1 MKWIANNIFSK
12 LVLGAVAIL
21 AQLAWICYM
30 VYRATAIS
38 KSFSLLFNILAVV
51 LALYIINKDTR
62 LYFKLSWVFFILCF
76 PVAGCPCYFL
86 FGRSDLTRKRR
97 KRLAKVHEQISVHRQ
112 EDPKIKNQLKEDEN
126 AWHQS
131 EYITKNGK
139 YPIYQEKE
147 TTYYKSGED
156 MFPQFLED
164 LRSAKEYIF
173 LEYFILAPGVMLDS
187 IVDILEQKV
196 KEGVHVRLL
205 YDDVGSIKCLPNHY
219 YRGLQEKGIHCA
231 LFHPFRP
238 MMSIIMNNRDHR
250 KICVVDGRIAYTGG
264 VNLADE
270 YINEIERFG
279 YWKDEAIRVTGESAW
294 GFAMMFMEL
303 WNYCVGGDEDCM
315 KFCPKEYLPQ
325 SDADAL
331 EKENVDTVKVGTS
344 ADVVHIGGQE
354 ECNNESVKS
363 DEKEANDSDKT
374 KVCEQTAVVNNDKA
388 FCNQAERGYVQPFSD
403 SPLDHEYISENLYLN
418 IINRANRYVYIF
430 TPYLITSQEIAT
442 ALITAAKSGVD
453 VRIVTPEIPDK
464 KLPYLLTQSNY
475 EPLIKDGVKI
485 YQYTPGFIHS
495 KCILADDIYGVVGT
509 INLDYR
515 SLYLHFECG
524 VYLYKAKALETL
536 KEDMLET
543 FDVSHEVVLKDHHG
557 KNFFFQLFLSV
568 LRLLAP
574 LF

>member
-12 LVLGAVAIL
+12 LVLGAIAIL

-30 VYRATAIS
+30 LYRATAIS
-38 KSFSLLFNILAVV
+38 KSFNLLFNILAVV
-51 LALYIINKDTR
+51 LALYIINKDIK

-76 PVAGCPCYFL
+76 PVAGLPCYFL

-97 KRLAKVHEQISVHRQ
+97 KRLAKVHEQISVHRK
-112 EDPKIKNQLKEDEN
+112 ENPKIKNRLKEDEN

-131 EYITKNGK
+131 AYITKNGK
-139 YPIYQEKE
+139 YPIYQEE
-147 TTYYKSGED
+147 NTTYYKTGED

-303 WNYCVGGDEDCM
+303 WNYCVGGYEDCM
-315 KFCPKEYLPQ
+315 KFCPPEFL
-325 SDADAL
+325 SDAAADDDMAAAARQRVAV
-331 EKENVDTVKVGTS
+331 ENSSVGFEPVSDGRNVGT
-344 ADVVHIGGQE
+344 
-354 ECNNESVKS
+354 
-363 DEKEANDSDKT
+363 
-374 KVCEQTAVVNNDKA
+374 
-388 FCNQAERGYVQPFSD
+388 GYVQPFSD
-403 SPLDHEYISENLYLN
+403 SPLDHEYISENVYLN

-524 VYLYKAKALETL
+524 VYLYKAKALATL